1 MCESKYNQYP
11 PQKKKCFSCGA
22 FAETKQT
29 NRNNLDAT
37 QGLKYCLRRKN
48 FASKKKKGNNHIF
61 THLKKKG
68 KIFPMVPDQFFSTLI
83 FFQKNLKNPADRP
96 KQKKTLGALSKK
108 THHS

>member
-83 FFQKNLKNPADRP
+83 IVQNKSQKSGGYTKTKR
-96 KQKKTLGALSKK
+96 KTLEKNWR
-108 THHS
+108 